1 MSAVVRPSERRLLAM
16 RPADLDAVLEIER
29 AVYEFPWTRGNF
41 SDSMHAGYDMRVL
54 MTPEGRAGY
63 FIAMFGADEMHLLN
77 LTVAPPEQG
86 RGHAR
91 YMLDALCALARRH
104 RASQLWLEVRE
115 SNERAAALY
124 ERYGFRRVGMRQGYY
139 PAAGGTREHAV
150 VMSLALD
157 AGAGP

>member
-1 MSAVVRPSERRLLAM
+1 MSAVARPSERWLLAM

-41 SDSMHAGYDMRVL
+41 SDSMHAGYDMQVL
-54 MTPEGRAGY
+54 MTPHGCAGY
-63 FIAMFGADEMHLLN
+63 FIAMVAADEMHLLN
-77 LTVAPPEQG
+77 LTVAAAEQG

-91 YMLDALCALARRH
+91 FMLDALWALAHRH
-104 RASQLWLEVRE
+104 RATQLWLEVRE

-124 ERYGFRRVGMRQGYY
+124 ERYGFRRVGVRQGYY

-150 VMSLALD
+150 VMSLPLG